1 MSIYTIQSETLT
13 DIADA
18 IRGKTGSSA
27 LIPTENMASEIANIP
42 SGGGT
47 EFDVLIDWALYSHVA
62 AFDSIS
68 MPANYT
74 DYDHLAIA
82 VIQDNVDQDYMKHM
96 LNAYLQSYVD
106 TGYSN
111 GTLFIIDTANIAQAP
126 SRPNYQLP
134 LLLGSAVGKSTDGW
148 SYINSAEILGYNY
161 GWQWQNLYL
170 ICFGFND

>member
-1 MSIYTIQSETLT
+1 MSIYSIQSETLT

-68 MPANYT
+68 MPAKYA

-106 TGYSN
+106 TGFNN
-111 GTLFIIDTANIAQAP
+111 GTLTIIDTTDITSTPTQCGLSIN
-126 SRPNYQLP
+126 S
-134 LLLGSAVGKSTDGW
+134 GSIIGKSADGW
-148 SYINSAEILGYNY
+148 TNINSAEIIGYSY
-161 GWQWQNLYL
+161 SWAWQNLYL